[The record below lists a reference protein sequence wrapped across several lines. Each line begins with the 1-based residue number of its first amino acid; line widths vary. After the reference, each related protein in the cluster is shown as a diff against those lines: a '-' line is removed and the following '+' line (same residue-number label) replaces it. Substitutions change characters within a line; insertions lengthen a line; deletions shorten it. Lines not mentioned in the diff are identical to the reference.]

1 MRAAHLQREP
11 LCRHC
16 LAEGVVTACVGL
28 GLRGQVDHIDGNDA
42 NNSAGN
48 LQTLCVE
55 CHGRKTAQQAGG
67 KIKQRR
73 LKAAW

>member
-16 LAEGVVTACVGL
+16 LAAGVITACVGL

-42 NNSAGN
+42 NNDPSN
-48 LQTLCVE
+48 FQTLCLE
-55 CHGRKTAQQAGG
+55 CHGKKTILQSG
-67 KIKQRR
+67 KKPK
-73 LKAAW
+73 LKASW